1 MRRPDAEE
9 VPMEKLVNLSRI
21 APNRMTGGVQLMRR
35 IAIVLF
41 VLCAL
46 PLFAQAPGTVDPLVA
61 ADEAFARG
69 NHEEALRLYEQVLT
83 MRPNELQALV
93 RAAML
98 RSWRGDFDEAVR
110 NYERVLA
117 VDASNATAR
126 MERAKVLSWSGQS
139 AKAVAAFREILQ
151 HEPANMDARLGLA
164 RVLSWSGRQQ
174 EARATYQ
181 AILATQ
187 PNHVEA
193 MVGMGQ
199 TYAWSGSPTRAREW
213 YAKALATEPER
224 REAELGLAYVD
235 LAEGDFTAANRRSF
249 ALQSRYPED
258 KDVREL
264 RTAVQRASRPVV
276 RASWDV
282 TDDVADNRV
291 EHYGI
296 DAAFAMPRRSE
307 LTVGYGRY
315 DITDGT
321 DREANNDV
329 GFVSL
334 LMRPRPSQ
342 RLVLR
347 AGADRLN
354 DTAGSSN
361 TELTGRASWAVRIG
375 SMLEASF
382 DVERTPF
389 RATTIALDRA
399 ILLDIGSATL
409 TFRPAKGW
417 RVMGSAGVWQLS
429 DDNERRNFD
438 GSIHYTWPLRAI
450 RVTTGYTARY
460 FDFERSMNNGYFDPQ
475 DSLSQS
481 LSLELGR
488 DFKPAYVNGFVESG
502 LQEFEWQGVK
512 SDREQFLTWGA
523 LLGIKLNPIVALE
536 FYARQSDAALASP
549 SGYESEEFA
558 VRFRIQGR

>member
-1 MRRPDAEE
+1 MRR
-9 VPMEKLVNLSRI
+9 L
-21 APNRMTGGVQLMRR
+21 G
-35 IAIVLF
+35 IVLMVF
-41 VLCAL
+41 CAL
-46 PLFAQAPGTVDPLVA
+46 QLFAQTPVATDPLIA

-69 NHEEALRLYEQVLT
+69 DHAEALRLYEQVLT

-98 RSWRGDFDEAVR
+98 RSWQGDFDEAVR
-110 NYERVLA
+110 NYERALA
-117 VDASNATAR
+117 VDETNAMAR
-126 MERAKVLSWSGQS
+126 MERAKVLSWSGRS
-139 AKAVAAFREILQ
+139 GEAVAAFREILER
-151 HEPANMDARLGLA
+151 EPGNMDARLGLA

-174 EARATYQ
+174 EARAAYQ
-181 AILATQ
+181 SILSTQ

-193 MVGMGQ
+193 MVGVAQ
-199 TYAWSGSPTRAREW
+199 TYAWSGTPSRAREW

-249 ALQSRYPED
+249 ELQSRYPED

-276 RASWDV
+276 RAAWTV
-282 TDDVADNRV
+282 TDDIADNRV
-291 EHYGI
+291 EYYGV

-315 DITDGT
+315 DITDGS
-321 DREANNDV
+321 DRQGNNDS

-334 LMRPRPSQ
+334 LLRPSSSQ
-342 RLVLR
+342 RVVLR
-347 AGADRLN
+347 AGADRID
-354 DTAGSSN
+354 DTVGGSN
-361 TELTGRASWAVRIG
+361 TELNGRISWAVGLG

-389 RATTIALDRA
+389 RATTIALDRG
-399 ILLDIGSATL
+399 IVLDIASTTL

-417 RVMGSAGVWQLS
+417 RLMGTAGMWQLS

-438 GSIHYTWPLRAI
+438 GSIHYTWPLRRL

-488 DFKPAYVNGFVESG
+488 DFKPAYINAFVESG

-512 SDREQFLTWGA
+512 SDREQFLSWGA
-523 LLGIKLNPIVALE
+523 LFGIKLNPVVALE
-536 FYARQSDAALASP
+536 FYGRKSDAALANP

-558 VRFRIQGR
+558 VRFRVQGR